1 MERKAFFELAQRAT
15 VYTKQF
21 RDLSKPLL
29 TDCIVIYGEIKY
41 YPQAIEVG
49 YDKDGNVQ
57 NTAILH
63 DLKANS
69 TTYVQLERIAKYEQ
83 R

>member
-1 MERKAFFELAQRAT
+1 MKRKEFFELAQRAT

-29 TDCIVIYGEIKY
+29 IDCIVTSGDIKY

-69 TTYVQLERIAKYEQ
+69 TTYVKLERIAKYEQ

>member
-1 MERKAFFELAQRAT
+1 MDRTEFFKLAQKAT
-15 VYTKQF
+15 VYTKHF

-29 TDCIVIYGEIKY
+29 TDCIVINGDIKY

-49 YDKDGNVQ
+49 YDKNGNVQ

-69 TTYVQLERIAKYEQ
+69 ITHADLSRVDKQKEK
-83 R
+83 

>member
-1 MERKAFFELAQRAT
+1 MERKKFFELAQRAT

-29 TDCIVIYGEIKY
+29 TDCIVISGDIKY

-57 NTAILH
+57 NIAILH

-69 TTYVQLERIAKYEQ
+69 TTYGRLERVVKYEQ